1 MSFPVTDPTWIFF
14 IVLGIILFAPMLF
27 ERLRIPS
34 IAGLILAGLLVGP
47 HAFHLLDRD
56 ASFELFGKV
65 GIYYIMFLASLE
77 MNMQDIRQTQAK
89 AVGFGLLS
97 FAIPIVL
104 GCAANSWLLHYAF
117 LASLLMASM
126 YASHTLISYP
136 IVLRYGLARRKSV
149 TMAVGGTIVADT
161 LTLLVLAV
169 VGETFKSEVTL
180 GFWLFLL
187 LKLALIGTVIIVV
200 FPRLARFFFKRYNDG
215 VVQYIFVLGLVFLG
229 AGLMEFVGME
239 GILGAFLVGIVLN
252 RNIPATSPLMNHIE
266 FIGNALFIPYF
277 LIGVGMLVDVK
288 SLVDPHALEVAV
300 VMILVGTLGKWLAAR
315 TAQHF
320 YHLSPRD
327 GTLLFGLTNSR
338 AAATLAIVI
347 VGNSIELPDGSRLL
361 GEAVLNGAMLLILFS
376 CIVSSFFT
384 EKTARSLA
392 SRPEPETEMQ
402 PRTYREKDD
411 RIVIAL
417 SKPERVD
424 TLVNFALMVRRP
436 LSTAPLSAINIVL
449 EQGEDLQAQG
459 TELLEKAA
467 RIAAAAHVRMQT
479 HCRWSVNV
487 VSGLSHSMKELDAS
501 DLIIGM
507 HSREKMFES
516 FYGKITTDLIQAVNR
531 QIIIYRSDIPVNTL
545 RRIHLV
551 VPRKA
556 EYEPGFRHWA
566 DRIARLASQL
576 DCLVDVYG
584 AENSLTALR
593 EHWEHYHPTMQC
605 DLHDFNSWNDY
616 FPVASRMSQDHLVVF
631 VIARP
636 GTISYHNYFQRL
648 PDQIERYFSQ
658 RSLAIILPDQYRGT
672 IGKTSVLISK

>member
-1 MSFPVTDPTWIFF
+1 
-14 IVLGIILFAPMLF
+14 MLF

-47 HAFHLLDRD
+47 HGFHLLDRD

-77 MNMQDIRQTQAK
+77 MNMQDVRQTRGK

-97 FAIPIVL
+97 FAIPILL
-104 GCAANSWLLHYAF
+104 GCVANSVLLHYAF

-136 IVLRYGLARRKSV
+136 IVLRYGLARRQSV
-149 TMAVGGTIVADT
+149 TMAVGGTVVADT

-169 VGETFKSEVTL
+169 VSETFTGGELTL
-180 GFWLFLL
+180 GFWLWLL
-187 LKLALIGTVIIVV
+187 LKLALIGFVIIEF
-200 FPRLARFFFKRYNDG
+200 FPRAARFFFKRYNDG
-215 VVQYIFVLGLVFLG
+215 VIQYIFVLGLVFLG

-252 RNIPATSPLMNHIE
+252 RSIPATSPLMNHIE
-266 FIGNALFIPYF
+266 FIGNAIFIPYF
-277 LIGVGMLVDVK
+277 LIGVGMLVDMK
-288 SLVDPHALEVAV
+288 SLFDMHALEVAG

-315 TAQHF
+315 TAQHL

-347 VGNSIELPDGSRLL
+347 VGNSIVLPDGSRLL
-361 GEAVLNGAMLLILFS
+361 GEAVLNGAMLLILAS

-384 EKTARSLA
+384 EKMARSLA
-392 SRPEPETEMQ
+392 SKPEVETTAHK
-402 PRTYREKDD
+402 RTYREKDD

-417 SKPERVD
+417 SNPSAVD

-436 LSTAPLSAINIVL
+436 MSTAPLSAINIVL
-449 EQGEDLQAQG
+449 EQSEEPQAQG
-459 TELLEKAA
+459 SDILEKAA

-479 HCRWSVNV
+479 HSRWSVNV
-487 VSGLSHSMKELDAS
+487 VSGLSHSMKELDAT
-501 DLIIGM
+501 DLIIGL
-507 HSREKMFES
+507 HSRQKIFES
-516 FYGKITTDLIQAVNR
+516 FYGKIATDLIDAVNR
-531 QIIIYRSDIPVNTL
+531 QIIVYRSDIPVNTL

-566 DRIARLASQL
+566 DRIARLSSQL
-576 DCLVDVYG
+576 GCMVDVYG

-593 EHWEHYHPTMQC
+593 EHWEHFHPSLLC
-605 DLHDFNSWNDY
+605 DLHEYNSWNDY
-616 FPVASRMSQDHLVVF
+616 FSIANRMHQDHLVVF
-631 VIARP
+631 VMARP
-636 GTISYHNYFQRL
+636 GSISYHNYFQRL
-648 PDQIERYFSQ
+648 PDQFERYFSQ
-658 RSLAIILPDQYRGT
+658 RSLALILPDQFRGT

>member
-1 MSFPVTDPTWIFF
+1 MHLPVSDPTLIFF

-47 HAFHLLDRD
+47 HGFHLLDRD

-77 MNMQDIRQTQAK
+77 MNMQDVRQTRGK

-97 FAIPIVL
+97 FAIPILL
-104 GCAANSWLLHYAF
+104 GCVANSVLLHYAF

-136 IVLRYGLARRKSV
+136 IVLRYGLARRQSV
-149 TMAVGGTIVADT
+149 TMAVGGTVVADT

-169 VGETFKSEVTL
+169 VSETFTGGELTL
-180 GFWLFLL
+180 GFWLWLL
-187 LKLALIGTVIIVV
+187 LKLVLIGTVIIVF
-200 FPRLARFFFKRYNDG
+200 FPRA
-215 VVQYIFVLGLVFLG
+215 

-252 RNIPATSPLMNHIE
+252 RSIPATSPLMNHIE
-266 FIGNALFIPYF
+266 FIGNAIFIPYF
-277 LIGVGMLVDVK
+277 LIGVGMLVDMQ
-288 SLVDPHALEVAV
+288 SLFDIHALEVAG

-315 TAQHF
+315 SAQAI

-327 GTLLFGLTNSR
+327 GTLLFGLTNTR

-347 VGNSIELPDGSRLL
+347 VGNSILLPDGSRLL
-361 GEAVLNGAMLLILFS
+361 GEAVLNGAMILILFS
-376 CIVSSFFT
+376 CIVGSFVT
-384 EKTARSLA
+384 ERTARSLA
-392 SRPEPETEMQ
+392 SKPEAESRERKPA
-402 PRTYREKDD
+402 YREKDD

-417 SKPERVD
+417 SNPATVD

-436 LSTAPLSAINIVL
+436 MSTAPLSAINIVL
-449 EQGEDLQAQG
+449 EQSEEPQAQG
-459 TELLEKAA
+459 SDILEKAA

-479 HCRWSVNV
+479 HSRWSVNV
-487 VSGLSHSMKELDAS
+487 VSGLSHSMKELDAT
-501 DLIIGM
+501 DLIIGL
-507 HSREKMFES
+507 HSRQKIFES
-516 FYGKITTDLIQAVNR
+516 FYGKIATDLIDAVNR
-531 QIIIYRSDIPVNTL
+531 QIIVYRSDIPVNTL

-566 DRIARLASQL
+566 DRIARLSSQL
-576 DCLVDVYG
+576 GCMVDVYG

-593 EHWEHYHPTMQC
+593 EHWEHFHPSLLC
-605 DLHDFNSWNDY
+605 DLHEYNSWNDY
-616 FPVASRMSQDHLVVF
+616 FSIANRMHQDHLVVF
-631 VIARP
+631 VMARP
-636 GTISYHNYFQRL
+636 GSISYHNYFQRL
-648 PDQIERYFSQ
+648 PDQFERYFSQ
-658 RSLAIILPDQYRGT
+658 RSIAIILPDQFRGI